1 MAQLCKKLF
10 QVPCRIFK
18 KATTIRSIS
27 TTKCTWDS
35 YEGDGKTTVT
45 ILNREHRHLI
55 MFDSLTEMGFKL
67 NNGIFVIGPVAAF
80 PRTVLQWN
88 VPSVEYITIESLSLF
103 AVLEPKLDI
112 FILGT
117 GDHLKLPSPEVMN
130 FLKSKKIAVEVLP
143 TEKACATFN
152 FLNVEG
158 RCIGGAFMPPE
169 NVNVYEEDSF
179 KLTPPK
185 ASPTGYIM

>member
-1 MAQLCKKLF
+1 
-10 QVPCRIFK
+10 
-18 KATTIRSIS
+18 
-27 TTKCTWDS
+27 
-35 YEGDGKTTVT
+35 
-45 ILNREHRHLI
+45 

-88 VPSVEYITIESLSLF
+88 VPSVEYMTVESLSLF

-117 GDHLKLPSPEVMN
+117 GDKLTLPKPEVIE
-130 FLKSKKIAVEVLP
+130 FLKSKKIAVEILP

-158 RCIGGAFMPPE
+158 RCIGGAFMPAE
-169 NVNVYEEDSF
+169 NINVYAEDGF
-179 KLTPPK
+179 KLNPPK
-185 ASPTGYIM
+185 AGPMGYIM